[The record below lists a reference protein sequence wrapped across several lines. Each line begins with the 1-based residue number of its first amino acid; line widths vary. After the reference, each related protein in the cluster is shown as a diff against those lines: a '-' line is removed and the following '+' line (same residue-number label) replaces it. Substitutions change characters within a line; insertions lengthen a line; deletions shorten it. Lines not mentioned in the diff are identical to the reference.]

1 MLLPPLQNEIDPFST
16 KEITLSD
23 FGKKIRLNR
32 ILRGPGKGS
41 LVVAFDH
48 AFVLGPIPGTRDA
61 AARIRSFLDAKVDG
75 LLLNLGLMRACS
87 NSFRPGDSAGFI
99 ARIDWTSIWNALAEG
114 GNGQLQSRMLA
125 MPEQALRQGA
135 DAVLTYLVV
144 GTGDTEFEAREIAR
158 NAKVAREC
166 ERVGIPFFVETL
178 ARGRAIKNPTEVKW
192 LELHTRMAVELGA
205 DVIKTDYSGD
215 PITMRSVVEACP
227 IPILVLGGSRDSS
240 DESALNLV
248 RGAMKAS
255 AAGVF
260 FGRNVFQADDMVGFL
275 KRARTVLDGREAV
288 APID

>member
-1 MLLPPLQNEIDPFST
+1 M
-16 KEITLSD
+16 SD

-61 AARIRSFLDAKVDG
+61 AAKIRRFLDAKVDG
-75 LLLNLGLMRACS
+75 LLLNLGLMRACA
-87 NSFRPGDSAGFI
+87 NSFLPGDSTGVI
-99 ARIDWTSIWNALAEG
+99 ARIDWTSMWNAFAEG

-125 MPEQALRQGA
+125 MPEEALRHGA

-144 GTGDTEFEAREIAR
+144 GTGDTDFEAREIAR
-158 NAKVAREC
+158 NAEVAREC
-166 ERVGIPFFVETL
+166 ERVGMPFFVETL
-178 ARGRAIKNPTEVKW
+178 ARGKAIQNPAEVKW
-192 LELHTRMAVELGA
+192 LDLHTRMAAELGA

-215 PITMRSVVEACP
+215 SGTMRSVVEACP

-248 RGAMKAS
+248 RGAMKAG

-260 FGRNVFQADDMVGFL
+260 FGRNVFQADDMTGFL
-275 KRARTVLDGREAV
+275 KRARKVLDGSDAV
-288 APID
+288 AP